1 MCGRVRAARQYV
13 WHCRRHG
20 RARQPR
26 AQLSAPLEW
35 RAEPRLTGENT
46 PLIMVLGHEFL
57 GLSNTCAKLGIAFWN
72 YFGSRLAVPN
82 QRDIPYLPQLVRHV
96 TTD

>member
-1 MCGRVRAARQYV
+1 VAEHHDKQRVLTRA
-13 WHCRRHG
+13 
-20 RARQPR
+20 
-26 AQLSAPLEW
+26 
-35 RAEPRLTGENT
+35 
-46 PLIMVLGHEFL
+46 I
-57 GLSNTCAKLGIAFWN
+57 TCAKLGIVFWN

>member
-1 MCGRVRAARQYV
+1 
-13 WHCRRHG
+13 
-20 RARQPR
+20 
-26 AQLSAPLEW
+26 LEW

-46 PLIMVLGHEFL
+46 PLINEFL
-57 GLSNTCAKLGIAFWN
+57 GLSNTCAKLGIVFWN

-82 QRDIPYLPQLVRHV
+82 QRDIPYLPQLVGHV

>member
-1 MCGRVRAARQYV
+1 
-13 WHCRRHG
+13 
-20 RARQPR
+20 
-26 AQLSAPLEW
+26 
-35 RAEPRLTGENT
+35 
-46 PLIMVLGHEFL
+46 MVLGHEFL
-57 GLSNTCAKLGIAFWN
+57 GFNNTCAKLGIAFWN